1 MLREMW
7 HLLFFCGHSFG
18 VFRSWVWGCVSIYH
32 SSIVAILFLISWPK
46 KTWISIYRALVC
58 PPVDTRD
65 HATCL
70 PTHPPP
76 HWLYGLEWNRIVII
90 NSLSWAPC
98 SFCIFIPS
106 GKLLIHQFTPFCL
119 QLFLYM
125 FVIVQRMMMMVMID
139 GRFCCVQS
147 NESNW

>member
-1 MLREMW
+1 MGLTEEDLNFNLPRFGLSPCW
-7 HLLFFCGHSFG
+7 H
-18 VFRSWVWGCVSIYH
+18 
-32 SSIVAILFLISWPK
+32 
-46 KTWISIYRALVC
+46 
-58 PPVDTRD
+58 TR
-65 HATCL
+65 
-70 PTHPPP
+70 PRNMFTHPPTSTLTI
-76 HWLYGLEWNRIVII
+76 WTGLEWNRIVII

-147 NESNW
+147 N